1 MSLIIWMTVLSASC
15 AWQFSSSSAMI
26 IQPFL
31 LPRLFLIL
39 NESCGVS
46 TSRAGL
52 VFLYKLSLVP
62 RSRSPVK
69 PPPGAGRGVRSRG
82 RLSLSGRLEA
92 RLSPQLLVEVPDI
105 FSETPALSTKTDL
118 ALWSAGLAVLDLS
131 RGESGGSGDL
141 GGAGLD
147 MWSSGAILTAA
158 CSCSTVSDSS
168 FGLSSIFLIENHHL
182 NTPELKVT
190 SE

>member
-1 MSLIIWMTVLSASC
+1 M
-15 AWQFSSSSAMI
+15 
-26 IQPFL
+26 
-31 LPRLFLIL
+31 
-39 NESCGVS
+39 
-46 TSRAGL
+46 
-52 VFLYKLSLVP
+52 FLYKLSLVP
-62 RSRSPVK
+62 RSRSSVQ

-147 MWSSGAILTAA
+147 M
-158 CSCSTVSDSS
+158 
-168 FGLSSIFLIENHHL
+168 
-182 NTPELKVT
+182 
-190 SE
+190 